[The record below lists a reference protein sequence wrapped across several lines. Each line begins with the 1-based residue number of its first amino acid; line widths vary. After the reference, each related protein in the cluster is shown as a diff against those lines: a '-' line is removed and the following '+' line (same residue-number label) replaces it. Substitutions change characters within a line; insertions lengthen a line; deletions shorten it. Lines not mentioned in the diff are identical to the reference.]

1 MRRSV
6 RSVCRFL
13 ILAGLTVV
21 TTVVIF
27 RHVRSVEMVGF
38 GNEVME
44 PRGAMP
50 VAPDR
55 QVYELD
61 RALQV
66 SAS

>member
-1 MRRSV
+1 M
-6 RSVCRFL
+6 
-13 ILAGLTVV
+13 LAGLTVV
-21 TTVVIF
+21 TTVVTF
-27 RHVRSVEMVGF
+27 RYVRSVETMGF

-55 QVYELD
+55 QVYELE